1 MRKLLAQFARF
12 GIVGALAFAID
23 FGVLVLLTELL
34 SLDPVVSATVS
45 FTVSVVFNYLA
56 SMRFVFT
63 RRDDLSRSR
72 EFVIFIVLS
81 VLGLIINDLIM
92 WAGTAFSDIDYRI
105 IKILAT
111 AVVMIWNFVSRKL
124 LLESH

>member
-45 FTVSVVFNYLA
+45 FTVSVAFNYLA

-92 WAGTAFSDIDYRI
+92 WAGTAFADIDYRI

-111 AVVMIWNFVSRKL
+111 AVVMIWNFITRKL
-124 LLESH
+124 FLESH